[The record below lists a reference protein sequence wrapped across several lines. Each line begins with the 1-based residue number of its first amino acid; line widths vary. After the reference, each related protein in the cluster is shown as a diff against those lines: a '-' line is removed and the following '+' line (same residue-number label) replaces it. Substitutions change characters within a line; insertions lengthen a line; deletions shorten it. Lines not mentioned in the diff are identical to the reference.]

1 MSRVDSHVEECVKVS
16 GDKKRKRLVLV
27 CVVCLEDSS
36 SFISDCLLM
45 YVNFSLR
52 MVISKE
58 ALLPF
63 LSLTQIDR
71 LAF

>member
-1 MSRVDSHVEECVKVS
+1 MLKSVLRCQ
-16 GDKKRKRLVLV
+16 GTKKRKRLVLV